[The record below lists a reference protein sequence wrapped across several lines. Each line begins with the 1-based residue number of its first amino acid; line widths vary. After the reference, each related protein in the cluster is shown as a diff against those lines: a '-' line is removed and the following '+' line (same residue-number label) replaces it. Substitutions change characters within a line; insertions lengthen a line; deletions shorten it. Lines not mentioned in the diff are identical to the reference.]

1 MNEKVGEEVIAK
13 GEAGWERGMSIR
25 QTTNLSGVVWSDS
38 VLLGK
43 AISQRED
50 W

>member
-13 GEAGWERGMSIR
+13 GEAGWERGASIR
-25 QTTNLSGVVWSDS
+25 QTTNLGGVVRSDGVS
-38 VLLGK
+38 SGK